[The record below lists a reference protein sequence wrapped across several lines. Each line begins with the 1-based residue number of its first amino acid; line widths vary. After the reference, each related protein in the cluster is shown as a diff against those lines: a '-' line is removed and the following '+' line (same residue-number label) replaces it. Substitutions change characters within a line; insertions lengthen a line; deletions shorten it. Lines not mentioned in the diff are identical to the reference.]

1 MINEYF
7 PILHWLPRYEIRN
20 FLGRDILA
28 GLTLALT
35 IVPQVILVR
44 PTKNLLNPGYL
55 RSSGINTNYGRFVI

>member
-35 IVPQVILVR
+35 IVPQV
-44 PTKNLLNPGYL
+44 NDSMSLNP
-55 RSSGINTNYGRFVI
+55 NYSLNYWLNSFCKPNFKA